1 MRYELTWPGKD
12 EARAAAEL
20 PPSGALVPDA
30 PLADSENVFVEGDNL
45 EVMRLLLPAYRG
57 RVHRVLIDPPYNT
70 GRQFV
75 YDDDYSEPLS
85 DYLGRSEQDWAATSE
100 RAGRFHARW
109 LSMMLPRLTLVRE
122 LMHPEGLLFVH
133 IDEHELHNLL
143 HLLDEVFGEDNRL
156 AVLTWRGMH
165 TVRNSARGFNKN
177 VEFIA
182 CYARDAERYLEG
194 GPIRVPRD
202 KSAGYPHDDGDGKGP
217 YKLDPLH
224 ARNAYTRYT
233 HTFDDGTT
241 WEAPPGRYPAYSQQ
255 TLRRLEA
262 DGELDF
268 RGKEPRIKRY
278 LARVQQGVPPSTLLD
293 PKEVGFAKDGTQEL
307 AGLFDGEKVFDQ
319 PKPTKL
325 LRYLMSIGRPR
336 DAEREE
342 LVLDCFG
349 GSGSTGH
356 AVVGTRH
363 RYMLVQLPGLA
374 EVTRKRLRKLGPVR
388 CFRLTDTPDELW
400 ATALAHGVPLDA
412 AHTTT
417 DVDGDTLHRLGQLAA
432 TFPERMTEA
441 LWAAMLESGASVLVA
456 PSEAFPD
463 DTLLDAR
470 ADAACRGQALH
481 LS

>member
-12 EARAAAEL
+12 DARAAADL
-20 PPSGALVPDA
+20 PATGALAPDG
-30 PLADSENVFVEGDNL
+30 PLPSSPHVFIEGDNL

-75 YDDDYSEPLS
+75 YDDDYAEPMA
-85 DYLGRSEQDWAATSE
+85 DYLARSQQDWSATSE

-109 LSMMLPRLTLVRE
+109 LSMMLPRLTLARE

-133 IDEHELHNLL
+133 IDEHEVHNLL

-156 AVLTWRGMH
+156 GLLTWRGLH

-182 CYARDAERYLEG
+182 CYARDAERCLER

-202 KSAGYPHDDGDGKGP
+202 KSGSYPHDDGDGKGP

-224 ARNAYTRYT
+224 ARNRYT
-233 HTFDDGTT
+233 PYTHAFDQGTT
-241 WEAPPGRYPAYSQQ
+241 WSAPAGRFPAYSQA

-262 DGELDF
+262 EGELDF

-293 PKEVGFAKDGTQEL
+293 PADVGFAKDGTKEL
-307 AGLFDGEKVFDQ
+307 AALFEGEKVFDQ

-325 LRYLMSIGRPR
+325 LRYLMSIQRPC

-363 RYMLVQLPGLA
+363 RYLLIQLPPLA
-374 EVTRKRLRKLGPVR
+374 AVTRARLQKLGPVR
-388 CFRLTDTPDELW
+388 CFRLGTDTTLW
-400 ATALAHGVPLDA
+400 SQALALGVPLDA
-412 AHTTT
+412 DHTTET
-417 DVDGDTLHRLGQLAA
+417 VHGQQLHRLGHLAA
-432 TFPERMTEA
+432 AFPERMTEA
-441 LWAAMLESGASVLVA
+441 LWTALLDTDAPVLLVPA
-456 PSEAFPD
+456 RAFPD
-463 DTLLDAR
+463 THLLDAQ
-470 ADAACRGQALH
+470 ADARARGQALH
-481 LS
+481 LA